1 MDITTITFVIS
12 IVTVGLLL
20 TATIRRD
27 FTKRKRLQRNI
38 RRETDHLRAR
48 SRTSGSP

>member
-1 MDITTITFVIS
+1 MDITTIAFVIS

-27 FTKRKRLQRNI
+27 FIKRKRV
-38 RRETDHLRAR
+38 RREVQRQADHLRAR
-48 SRTSGSP
+48 SRTSESP

>member
-12 IVTVGLLL
+12 IVAIGLLL

-27 FTKRKRLQRNI
+27 FIKRKRLRRNI
-38 RRETDHLRAR
+38 QRETDHLRAR

>member
-27 FTKRKRLQRNI
+27 FIKRKRLRRDIQRQA
-38 RRETDHLRAR
+38 DHLRAR
-48 SRTSGSP
+48 GRTSGSP